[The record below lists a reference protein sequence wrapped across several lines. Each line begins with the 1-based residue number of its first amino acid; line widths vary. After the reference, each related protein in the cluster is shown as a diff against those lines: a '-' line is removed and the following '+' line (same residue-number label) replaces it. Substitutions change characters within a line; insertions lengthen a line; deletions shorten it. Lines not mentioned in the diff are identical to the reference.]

1 MNQETVDYIENLTQI
16 IRNTYN
22 IKSNTYNWNQII
34 NLMGGTIKYCENNSS
49 IKNTIKKIDKL
60 SDEFA
65 NIISQNKRRF
75 Q

>member
-34 NLMGGTIKYCENNSS
+34 NLLEENDSNISSMG
-49 IKNTIKKIDKL
+49 IKKEI
-60 SDEFA
+60 
-65 NIISQNKRRF
+65 
-75 Q
+75 